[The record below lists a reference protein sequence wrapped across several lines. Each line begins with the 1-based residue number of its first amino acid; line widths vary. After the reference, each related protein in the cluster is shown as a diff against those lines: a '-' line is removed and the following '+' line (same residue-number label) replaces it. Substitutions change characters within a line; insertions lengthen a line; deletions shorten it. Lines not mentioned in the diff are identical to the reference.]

1 MIATF
6 AGAGAV
12 LFDMDGTL
20 VRSEQV
26 HRLAWQG
33 LFEHWDVE
41 VDDAE
46 YARTF
51 MGRRARDVLEQVR
64 GPWTGADPEE
74 SLVLLRDHSRH
85 AVAAVEVVPGASE
98 LLHTLADAGTP
109 VAVVTSAGT
118 AWAEQVLDDVVGV
131 RHRLSALVTAERVTD
146 GKPSPEGYLLAC
158 AELGVAPER
167 CAGVEDSPSG
177 IAALLAAGVGTII
190 GITTTSSAPELRAAG
205 AHRTT
210 ADLG

>member
-1 MIATF
+1 MDLRGAT
-6 AGAGAV
+6 AV

-33 LFEHWDVE
+33 LFDHWDVE
-41 VDDAE
+41 VDEAE

-64 GPWTGADPEE
+64 GPWTGSDLAT
-74 SLVLLRDHSRH
+74 SLALLDDHS
-85 AVAAVEVVPGASE
+85 AADGVEVVPGAPD
-98 LLHTLADAGTP
+98 LLHALADAGTL
-109 VAVVTSAGT
+109 VAVVTSAGR
-118 AWAEQVLDDVVGV
+118 AWADTVLHRVLDV
-131 RHRLSALVTAERVTD
+131 RVPVLVTAERVRH

-158 AELGVAPER
+158 AELGVAPSE

-177 IAALLAAGVGTII
+177 IEALTAAGVGRIV
-190 GITTTSSAPELRAAG
+190 GITTTSGDGVLRAAG
-205 AHRTT
+205 AHHT
-210 ADLG
+210 AMDLTFV